1 MHALLML
8 ASLLANPAP
17 AQPVALAP
25 ADTQSQAVATSA
37 PLVAPLIP
45 HRPLPMPGERA
56 RLDPYG
62 GWRDDSRQDPAL
74 LALLGEQNRWTEQQL
89 AAQRP
94 LEQALQAEWQAQARG
109 EPMPQEWLS
118 EAGSQW
124 RMEADGSLWQRSDK
138 QAEPRQRLAARQPA
152 SGYYELASWALHPN
166 GRWLALAE
174 DLQGDRDYRITLLD
188 LVDGKTLATLTHRAS
203 DLLWSLDGKTLYTIA
218 NEPRTLRPWQLWAWQ
233 GGKEQQIH
241 QEADPAWL
249 LSLYR
254 TTDRRHLLLQ
264 SNNHDSAEQYLLD
277 EGTPALLK
285 ARQAGLEYYLDTQ
298 GERVLLKSNRDGALG
313 LYQVADLSQV
323 AKGEWQPLW
332 SGEQRSLEKW
342 RLFADY
348 TVLQYRHHGDD
359 WLDVL
364 DGRGRL
370 SHRLLLT
377 EGAGTAWIQGAHDP
391 ASGQIL
397 IRRQGMAE
405 PPHQR
410 LLDLAS
416 GRWLPDARAA
426 LPSPYQSER
435 RWVVGKD
442 GVKVPVSLVWRK
454 DIHTPKA
461 LLLYGYGAYGTPMR
475 PYYQPQV
482 LSLLDRGFVYAIAHV
497 RGGGMLGDEWYLA
510 GRGRH
515 KQHSVDDFLAVA
527 AALARDPAIDPARL
541 FAMGGSAGGLLVAA
555 ALNQAPTRFA
565 GAVLQVPFVDLI
577 GTMSDPE
584 LPLTR
589 QEYAEW
595 GNPAIA
601 ADYAAMRR
609 LSPYDNLHAAP
620 YPPVYVTAG
629 LHDSQVPYWEPLK
642 WVARLR
648 EHSTGAGPYLLSTAL
663 DGGHRIS
670 PGNARQQ
677 AAREYAFLL
686 TLAGARR

>member
-1 MHALLML
+1 MHALLIMT
-8 ASLLANPAP
+8 ALLANPAAASSTEAAGLTVTTTAP
-17 AQPVALAP
+17 QSAP
-25 ADTQSQAVATSA
+25 AIAK
-37 PLVAPLIP
+37 
-45 HRPLPMPGERA
+45 RPLLMKGDTA
-56 RLDPYG
+56 RRDPYG

-74 LALLGEQNRWTEQQL
+74 LAMLGEQNRWTEQQL
-89 AAQRP
+89 TSQRP
-94 LEQALQAEWQAQARG
+94 LEQTLQAEWQAQSRG
-109 EPMPQEWLS
+109 EPMPDEWIN

-124 RMEADGSLWQRSDK
+124 RMEADGSLWQRTSD
-138 QAEPRQRLAARQPA
+138 QDPPRQRLASRQPA
-152 SGYYELASWALHPN
+152 SGYYELAGWALHPN

-174 DLQGDRDYRITLLD
+174 DLRGDRDYRISLLD
-188 LVDGKTLATLTHRAS
+188 LADGKTLATLAHRAA
-203 DLLWSLDGKTLYTIA
+203 DLLWSLDGKTLYTLA
-218 NEPRTLRPWQLWAWQ
+218 NERRTLRPWQLWAWQ
-233 GGKEQQIH
+233 DGKERLVH

-254 TTDRRHLLLQ
+254 TTDKRHLLLQ
-264 SNNHDSAEQYLLD
+264 SNNHDSSEQYLLD
-277 EGTPALLK
+277 AGAPSLLK

-313 LYQVADLSQV
+313 LYQAASLAQV
-323 AKGEWQPLW
+323 AEGRWRPLW
-332 SGEQRSLEKW
+332 SGEGKSLEKW
-342 RLFADY
+342 RLFADH
-348 TVLQYRHHGDD
+348 TVLQYRHNGDD

-364 DGRGRL
+364 DGGGKL
-370 SHRLLLT
+370 SHHLLLT

-410 LLDLAS
+410 WLNLAS
-416 GRWLPDARAA
+416 GQWQADTQAQR
-426 LPSPYQSER
+426 PSPYRSER

-442 GVKVPVSLVWRK
+442 GVKVPVSLVWRT
-454 DIHTPKA
+454 DIIKPKA

-497 RGGGMLGDEWYLA
+497 RGGGMLGDDWYLA
-510 GRGRH
+510 GSGRH

-527 AALARDPAIDPARL
+527 EALARDPSIDPARL

-565 GAVLQVPFVDLI
+565 GAVLQVPFVDLL

-595 GNPAIA
+595 GNPAIP

-648 EHSTGAGPYLLSTAL
+648 EHSTGTGPYLLSTAL
-663 DGGHRIS
+663 DSGHQAS
-670 PGNARQQ
+670 AGTARQQ

-686 TLAGARR
+686 TLAGVSQ

>member
-1 MHALLML
+1 MHALLIMT
-8 ASLLANPAP
+8 ALLANPATTSP
-17 AQPVALAP
+17 TEAAGMTVTTTAPQSAP
-25 ADTQSQAVATSA
+25 AIAK
-37 PLVAPLIP
+37 
-45 HRPLPMPGERA
+45 RPLLMKGDTA
-56 RLDPYG
+56 RRDPYG

-74 LALLGEQNRWTEQQL
+74 LAMLGEQNRWTEQQL
-89 AAQRP
+89 AGQRQ
-94 LEQALQAEWQAQARG
+94 LEQTLQAEWQAQSRG
-109 EPMPQEWLS
+109 EPMPDEWIS

-124 RMEADGSLWQRSDK
+124 RMEADGSLWQRDGE
-138 QAEPRQRLAARQPA
+138 QAEPRQRLATRQPA

-174 DLQGDRDYRITLLD
+174 DLRGDRDYRISLLD
-188 LVDGKTLATLTHRAS
+188 LADGKTLATLAHRAA
-203 DLLWSLDGKTLYTIA
+203 DLLWSLDGKTLYTLA
-218 NEPRTLRPWQLWAWQ
+218 NERRTLRPWQLWAWQ
-233 GGKEQQIH
+233 DGKERLVH

-264 SNNHDSAEQYLLD
+264 SNNHDSSEQYLLD
-277 EGTPALLK
+277 EGTPSLLK
-285 ARQAGLEYYLDTQ
+285 GRQAGLEYYLDTQ
-298 GERVLLKSNRDGALG
+298 GERVLIKSNKDGALG
-313 LYQVADLSQV
+313 LYQVTSLTQV
-323 AKGEWQPLW
+323 AEGRWQPLW
-332 SGEQRSLEKW
+332 SGEDKSLEKW
-342 RLFADY
+342 RLFADH
-348 TVLQYRHHGDD
+348 TVLQYRHNGDD

-364 DGRGRL
+364 DGGGKL
-370 SHRLLLT
+370 SHSLLLT

-410 LLDLAS
+410 WLNLAS
-416 GRWLPDARAA
+416 GQWQADAQVQR
-426 LPSPYQSER
+426 PSPYRSER

-442 GVKVPVSLVWRK
+442 GVKVPVSLVWRT
-454 DIHTPKA
+454 DIIKPKA

-497 RGGGMLGDEWYLA
+497 RGGGMLGDDWYLA

-515 KQHSVDDFLAVA
+515 KQHSMDDFLAVA
-527 AALARDPAIDPARL
+527 EALARDPAIDPARL

-565 GAVLQVPFVDLI
+565 GAVLQVPFVDLL

-595 GNPAIA
+595 GNPAIP

-609 LSPYDNLHAAP
+609 LSPYDNLHSAP

-648 EHSTGAGPYLLSTAL
+648 EHSTGTGPYLLSTAL
-663 DGGHRIS
+663 DSGHQAS
-670 PGNARQQ
+670 AGTARQQ

-686 TLAGARR
+686 TLAGVSQ

>member
-1 MHALLML
+1 MHALLIMT
-8 ASLLANPAP
+8 ALLANPAAASP
-17 AQPVALAP
+17 TEAAGMTATTTAPQSAP
-25 ADTQSQAVATSA
+25 AIAK
-37 PLVAPLIP
+37 
-45 HRPLPMPGERA
+45 RPLLMKGDTA
-56 RLDPYG
+56 RRDPYG

-74 LALLGEQNRWTEQQL
+74 LAMLGEQNRWTEQQL
-89 AAQRP
+89 AGQRP
-94 LEQALQAEWQAQARG
+94 LEQTLQAEWQAQSRG
-109 EPMPQEWLS
+109 EPMPDEWIN
-118 EAGSQW
+118 EAGNQW
-124 RMEADGSLWQRSDK
+124 RMEADGSLWQRTSD
-138 QAEPRQRLAARQPA
+138 QDPPRQRLASRQPA
-152 SGYYELASWALHPN
+152 SGYYELAGWALHPN

-174 DLQGDRDYRITLLD
+174 DLRGDRDYRISLLD
-188 LVDGKTLATLTHRAS
+188 LADGKTLATLAHRAA
-203 DLLWSLDGKTLYTIA
+203 DLLWNLDGKTLYTLA
-218 NEPRTLRPWQLWAWQ
+218 NERRTLRPWQLWAWQ
-233 GGKEQQIH
+233 DGKERLVH

-254 TTDRRHLLLQ
+254 TTDKRHLLLQ
-264 SNNHDSAEQYLLD
+264 SNNHDSSEQYLLD
-277 EGTPALLK
+277 EGAPSLLK

-313 LYQVADLSQV
+313 LYQAANLAQV
-323 AKGEWQPLW
+323 AEGRWQPLW
-332 SGEQRSLEKW
+332 SGEDKSLEKW
-342 RLFADY
+342 RLFADH

-364 DGRGRL
+364 DGGGKL
-370 SHRLLLT
+370 SQRLLLT

-410 LLDLAS
+410 WLNLAS
-416 GRWLPDARAA
+416 GQWQADAQAQR
-426 LPSPYQSER
+426 PSPYQSER

-442 GVKVPVSLVWRK
+442 GVKVPVSLVWRT
-454 DIHTPKA
+454 DIIKPKA

-497 RGGGMLGDEWYLA
+497 RGGGMLGDDWYLA

-527 AALARDPAIDPARL
+527 EALARDPSIDPARL

-565 GAVLQVPFVDLI
+565 GAVLQVPFVDLL

-595 GNPAIA
+595 GNPAIP

-609 LSPYDNLHAAP
+609 LSPYDNLHTAP

-648 EHSTGAGPYLLSTAL
+648 EHSTGTGPYLLSTAL
-663 DGGHRIS
+663 DSGHQAS
-670 PGNARQQ
+670 AGTARQQ

-686 TLAGARR
+686 TLAGVSQ